1 MESYW
6 PQEIMIT
13 TRGLVRQ
20 GSQTFKSTS
29 HAPVIVRRFVTG
41 PPVSHKY
48 RSLT

>member
-41 PPVSHKY
+41 APVSHKY